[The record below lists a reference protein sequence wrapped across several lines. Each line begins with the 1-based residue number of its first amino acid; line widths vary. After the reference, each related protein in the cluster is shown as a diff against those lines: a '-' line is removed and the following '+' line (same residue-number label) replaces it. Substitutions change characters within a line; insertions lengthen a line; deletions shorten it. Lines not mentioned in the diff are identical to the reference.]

1 MKPREAYFGIGAPRA
16 IPATLA
22 GFRSEIE
29 RADPNN
35 EILSSQTRRRAAAVH
50 MFRYN
55 DINANSIAVI
65 SSLVTWQGSIHK
77 AEMDKLRAEF
87 QNKIMGNYD
96 GGVKNWLYRWVEGQ
110 VDEYNWEMHM
120 KNLRLRRAILL
131 VPSQRDTDDEKRQ
144 KKEEAAMLEAAYL
157 WHKDRLEKTFRAA
170 MAQAKALQENGI
182 IPPNGELWN
191 LDELR
196 TRWQYFAS
204 FDPYKP
210 AEDEQRTEK
219 PNHGPSAFYHQLTP
233 ANKSSFWAQRWSKNV
248 AASLYEPFSV
258 YVDLEANYDGQMGA
272 QMRYTFL
279 TICDATVDRV
289 VAFRREQGQIKAA
302 GFEIDSPS
310 IRAIGSSALSRS
322 RHFATQSIQ
331 KSMAKAL
338 RLFLLFLGPLSAS
351 KSLLK
356 SARRFRTSTCLLCRS
371 WSGARRIADGAV
383 GVREGEWPQL
393 RGQRKFMQHYGT
405 RLGRRLQLWQCS
417 RPLNFSQRG
426 ALGRRAAFR

>member
-1 MKPREAYFGIGAPRA
+1 MQKPIYFEHLALKIPLRAVMKPREAYFGIGAPQA

-35 EILSSQTRRRAAAVH
+35 EILSSRTRRRAAAVH

-65 SSLVTWQGSIHK
+65 SSLGPGVTGQGSIHK
-77 AEMDKLRAEF
+77 AELDKLRAEF
-87 QNKIMGNYD
+87 RNKIMGNYD
-96 GGVKNWLYRWVEGQ
+96 GGVKNWLYRWVEGE
-110 VDEYNWEMHM
+110 VGEYNWEMHM

-131 VPSQRDTDDEKRQ
+131 MPSQRDTDDEKRQ

-248 AASLYEPFSV
+248 AASLYEPYSV

-302 GFEIDSPS
+302 GFAD
-310 IRAIGSSALSRS
+310 
-322 RHFATQSIQ
+322 
-331 KSMAKAL
+331 
-338 RLFLLFLGPLSAS
+338 RLTLDKGDWFQ
-351 KSLLK
+351 
-356 SARRFRTSTCLLCRS
+356 RT
-371 WSGARRIADGAV
+371 
-383 GVREGEWPQL
+383 EPF
-393 RGQRKFMQHYGT
+393 K
-405 RLGRRLQLWQCS
+405 
-417 RPLNFSQRG
+417 
-426 ALGRRAAFR
+426 AFRNTKHPEVNGKGIEIVLVVPGTSVGKQVTPKKRPQVPYKHLPPM